1 MTAVKAFIGDM
12 VVVGQHRG
20 LEAFQSHL
28 VSAEF
33 AEQRGAPLLLLGW
46 LLLFH
51 HSTPLTP
58 DE

>member
-1 MTAVKAFIGDM
+1 VKAFIGDM